1 LEGVRIMWNCIKK
14 FFNDR
19 KITCK
24 NCKSWVPADFCLKL
38 DGISWKYTDAKKCKY
53 FRKKEVMK

>member
-1 LEGVRIMWNCIKK
+1 MWNCIKK